1 MAAVTICNYFG
12 GPQNSVSLFPMF
24 PPLFTLKRWDQTP
37 WSLFS
42 ECWVLSQLFTLL
54 FHFHQEALQ
63 FLLTFCHK
71 GGVICILRLLIS
83 LVETLVPAQASCSPE
98 FFMMFSSY
106 KLNNQGDNIQPWCTP
121 FLIWNQSILP
131 CPVLTVASSPAY
143 MFLRRQIRWYS
154 HFFKNFP

>member
-1 MAAVTICNYFG
+1 MDLVSKVMSLLFNMLSSLVIAFLPRNKYLLISGLQSLSAVI
-12 GPQNSVSLFPMF
+12 LE
-24 PPLFTLKRWDQTP
+24 PPKIVFRCFAMKWWDQTP

-71 GGVICILRLLIS
+71 GGVIYILRLLMS
-83 LVETLVPAQASCSPE
+83 LVEILIPAQASCSPE

-121 FLIWNQSILP
+121 FPIWNQSILP
-131 CPVLTVASSPAY
+131 CP
-143 MFLRRQIRWYS
+143 F
-154 HFFKNFP
+154 